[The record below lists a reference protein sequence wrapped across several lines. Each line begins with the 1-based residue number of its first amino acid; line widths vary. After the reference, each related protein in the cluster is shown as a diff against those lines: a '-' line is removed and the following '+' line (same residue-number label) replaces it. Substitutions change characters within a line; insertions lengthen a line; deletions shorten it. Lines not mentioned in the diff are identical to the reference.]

1 VVAEGKPKVVDTSRR
16 LLVPSS
22 SRTVLPLLATVALIL
37 IAILILGHEIERH
50 VEAIESWI
58 GHLGYW
64 GLLAFVGFFVIGT
77 SLFLPDTLLCVVA
90 GALFGLAKG
99 FGAVLVGSLLAS
111 ALQYGL
117 AHFLLRTR
125 IERTLATR
133 RSFGAIQSAVM
144 QDELRLQVLLRLTP
158 LNPATVSYLLG
169 AAGVR
174 LSKFLVACLALAP
187 TLFIEVY
194 FGQAGKHVARMAG
207 GLSRALEPQ
216 DLVIIA
222 GLAVGILVIILISKT
237 ARKAVMEAVAESE
250 IRESRTA
257 GSEPEL

>member
-1 VVAEGKPKVVDTSRR
+1 MVAEGKPAVANTSDE

-22 SRTVLPLLATVALIL
+22 SRTVLPLLAAVALIL

-50 VEAIESWI
+50 VEAIESWMA
-58 GHLGYW
+58 HLGYW
-64 GLLAFVGFFVIGT
+64 GVLAFVGFFVIGT
-77 SLFLPDTLLCVVA
+77 SLFVPDTILCIAA
-90 GALFGLAKG
+90 GALFGLTRG
-99 FGAVLVGSLLAS
+99 FGAVMVGSLLAS

-117 AHFLLRTR
+117 AHFLLRAP

-133 RSFGAIQSAVM
+133 RSFGAIQRAVL

-174 LSKFLVACLALAP
+174 LSRFLVACLALAP

-194 FGQAGKHVARMAG
+194 FGQAGKHVVRMAS
-207 GLSRALEPQ
+207 GLSRTLGLQ

-222 GLAVGILVIILISKT
+222 GLAAGIFVIILISNI
-237 ARKAVMEAVAESE
+237 ARRAVMEAVAESE
-250 IRESRTA
+250 TRESHLA
-257 GSEPEL
+257 